1 MRIKEEI
8 DKRNTPWHLV
18 HTISHDRCPKFR
30 ADCLFGRM
38 QTVCKRGHAMK
49 RKSETISFRVDE
61 NLARLIDESRSV
73 FGTSRGDFVRG
84 VLISHLHQ
92 ADARMIADQLLE
104 LREDVEA
111 LRAACAG
118 AQTAQ
123 RQALYVVLTVLGQRP
138 VDEAQGIV
146 RRVFG
151 NDA

>member
-1 MRIKEEI
+1 
-8 DKRNTPWHLV
+8 
-18 HTISHDRCPKFR
+18 
-30 ADCLFGRM
+30 
-38 QTVCKRGHAMK
+38 MK

-73 FGTSRGDFVRG
+73 FGTSRGDFVRS

-111 LRAACAG
+111 VRAECVG
-118 AQTAQ
+118 ASSAQ
-123 RQALYVVLTVLGQRP
+123 RRVLYIVLTVLGQLP
-138 VDEAQGIV
+138 VDEAQDIV

-151 NDA
+151 NDP